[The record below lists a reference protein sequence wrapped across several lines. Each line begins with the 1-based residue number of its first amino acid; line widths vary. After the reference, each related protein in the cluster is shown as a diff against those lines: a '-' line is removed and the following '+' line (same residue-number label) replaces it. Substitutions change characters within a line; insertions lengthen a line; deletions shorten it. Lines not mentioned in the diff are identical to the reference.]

1 MKLYEYPTVN
11 RDLRDLSLREQM
23 EARLRQIDVRRY
35 YSDKSIASMSD
46 YALLTAFEVMVMGIG
61 HDTADESFNE
71 GFDAGIAFAK
81 TFVGKVT
88 KSQNETFIMKE
99 GELIA

>member
-46 YALLTAFEVMVMGIG
+46 YALLTSFEVILMGIG

-71 GFDAGIAFAK
+71 GFDAGIAYGM
-81 TFVGKVT
+81 GKVT
-88 KSQNETFIMKE
+88 KSQNECFIMKE
-99 GELIA
+99 GESIA